1 MNLLGTQDMSVSQD
15 PTAPPA
21 AVATTAAIAVAATT
35 VATAVAAVANL
46 MCCGGGIAIHS
57 TKYK

>member
-1 MNLLGTQDMSVSQD
+1 MSVSRD

-21 AVATTAAIAVAATT
+21 AVAATTAAIDI
-35 VATAVAAVANL
+35 ANL
-46 MCCGGGIAIHS
+46 MHHGGGVGVAIRRHQDS

>member
-21 AVATTAAIAVAATT
+21 AIAATIDI
-35 VATAVAAVANL
+35 ANL
-46 MCCGGGIAIHS
+46 MHRGGGVGVAIRHHQDS